1 MHHRARSIFVAAAGL
16 FAAASAH
23 AQSISPREL
32 AMAQEAGVNPALE
45 ARLAA
50 LSVANREL
58 SVQVNQLRTELNTY
72 KTQTPVAPRPIATT
86 PAPAVGE
93 PETVYVT
100 SSATADKR
108 YENWY
113 GLSIGDRWRLH
124 DDTPIKLIEPHADS
138 KLSYKILPAGTVVTI
153 IGAPRG
159 VTGTYAV
166 AVNNTTSGW
175 ATLR

>member
-1 MHHRARSIFVAAAGL
+1 MHHSARSILIAAGL
-16 FAAASAH
+16 FATASAH
-23 AQSISPREL
+23 AQSLSPREL
-32 AMAQEAGVNPALE
+32 AMAQAAGVNPALE

-58 SVQVNQLRTELNTY
+58 SVEVRQLRQELNTY
-72 KTQTPVAPRPIATT
+72 KAQTAA
-86 PAPAVGE
+86 APAV
-93 PETVYVT
+93 PPRAAPDAADTVYVT
-100 SSATADKR
+100 SRADKR

-166 AVNNTTSGW
+166 AVNSTTSGW